1 MEAVRPAEEH
11 DAERIEA
18 LTGELAAWIASCRGG
33 AFLIGPPGRP
43 WWEIL
48 GAASLAHL
56 LADPTRRVLVGTLD
70 GVVTGVAACHATDP
84 AHDGVRTG
92 VLDACYV
99 EPEARGLGLGQLL
112 AATALAWLRSQGCHG
127 VDGLALP
134 GDRAAK
140 QFFESAGLKARL
152 LTMHL
157 DFE

>member
-1 MEAVRPAEEH
+1 MEGVRPAEAH
-11 DAERIEA
+11 DAERVEVLA
-18 LTGELAAWIASCRGG
+18 RELLGWIASCRGG
-33 AFLIGPPGRP
+33 SFLVGSPGRP
-43 WWEIL
+43 PWELL
-48 GAASLAHL
+48 GARTFSDL
-56 LADPTRRVLVGTLD
+56 LDDPSRRVLVGTLD
-70 GVVTGVAACHATDP
+70 GAVTGVAACHVGDP
-84 AHDGVRTG
+84 APDGVRHG

-99 EPEARGLGLGQLL
+99 EPGARGLGLGQLL
-112 AATALAWLRSQGCHG
+112 ASTALAWLRSQDCHG